1 MSLAEANFKENK
13 YSHPFDLLKRPQY
26 DWKRKKKLSTNH
38 SKYTMPWLISNA
50 KYFESLNFLQ
60 RILLILFWT
69 KRNICHSFKEIA
81 QDCGLCDDHAAVLLM
96 KMLESVGF
104 LEIKNQS
111 YKGKHCGRNW
121 YKLTYKG
128 QKILKLVLNKAFK
141 GTPIPTELLPIEIKK
156 KYPNW
161 VRQEPQ
167 KSKVSKT
174 SKDLFEESSKNF
186 SKGITKSLLRKNNK
200 KNMLEQPDGCS
211 LFSFERKEEV
221 SREWLIWNPA
231 LFDSGSLRVFFLGKN
246 YFKSKRSTQKHFETP
261 EYKRRKK
268 LIQEYE
274 SFKTCERRK
283 LFESFGFIEHY
294 DAMHIGIWRILEK
307 EPIEKITKALKLLQK
322 KLSKKR
328 FRMKSF
334 VGFFTHLMKKAEHMG
349 YNTYK
354 AEVYRDAIDD
364 KKTPATERLL
374 SGHDSSEFVAIAKEL
389 EGKTGEKVPLK
400 TLKWMLGK
408 GDSQVWLKAIQAVKF
423 RLHLDGPRKTKTRT
437 ENVYELRKKK
447 ETRMEQEA
455 MRDSSGKLIRDENGK
470 IRWHMVEKT
479 DDTGFFEEVLV
490 GTREVPIEDHGKA
503 PKEKI
508 KSWVGLWVYAVK
520 LGSVEAINEQFFLK
534 REEELKPMPRLP
546 GCGEQ

>member
-1 MSLAEANFKENK
+1 MSLSELDFKENSSNQ
-13 YSHPFDLLKRPQY
+13 YSHPFDPLRRPQY
-26 DWKRKKKLSTNH
+26 DWKRKKKLYTNH
-38 SKYTMPWLISNA
+38 SKYTMDWLINNA
-50 KYFESLNFLQ
+50 DHFNSLNLLQ

-128 QKILKLVLNKAFK
+128 QKILRLVLNKAFK

-161 VRQEPQ
+161 TKQEPQ
-167 KSKVSKT
+167 KAKV
-174 SKDLFEESSKNF
+174 LESSKNF
-186 SKGITKSLLRKNNK
+186 FKDITKSSLRSDNK
-200 KNMLEQPDGCS
+200 KNMLELRS
-211 LFSFERKEEV
+211 LFSFEKEREIA
-221 SREWLIWNPA
+221 REWLIWNPA
-231 LFDSGSLRVFFLGKN
+231 LFDSGALSIKSISKD
-246 YFKSKRSTQKHFETP
+246 YFKSTHKTQEHFETP

-274 SFKTCERRK
+274 SFKTCDRRK
-283 LFESFGFIEHY
+283 LFESFGFIEQY
-294 DAMHIGIWRILEK
+294 DAMHIGIWRILEN
-307 EPIEKITKALKLLQK
+307 EPIEKIDKALKLMQK
-322 KLSKKR
+322 KLTKKR

-354 AEVYRDAIDD
+354 AEVYRDAIDG
-364 KKTPATERLL
+364 KETPATERLL
-374 SGHDSSEFVAIAKEL
+374 SGHDSSEFVVIAKEL
-389 EGKTGEKVPLK
+389 EAKTGEKVPLK
-400 TLKWMLGK
+400 TLKWMLSK

-423 RLHLDGPRKTKTRT
+423 RSRLDGPRKPKTRT
-437 ENVYELRKKK
+437 ENVYDLRKKT
-447 ETRMEQEA
+447 ETRIEQEA
-455 MRDSSGKLIRDENGK
+455 MRDSSGKLMRDENGK
-470 IRWHMVEKT
+470 VRWHMVEKT
-479 DDTGFFEEVLV
+479 EETGFYEEVLV

-520 LGSVEAINEQFFLK
+520 LGSVEAIHEKFFLK

-546 GCGEQ
+546 GCGE

>member
-1 MSLAEANFKENK
+1 MSLSELDFKENSSNQ
-13 YSHPFDLLKRPQY
+13 YSHPFDPLRRPQY
-26 DWKRKKKLSTNH
+26 DWQRKKKLSTSH
-38 SKYTMPWLISNA
+38 PKYTMDWLINNA
-50 KYFESLNFLQ
+50 DHFNSLNLLQ

-96 KMLESVGF
+96 KMLQSLGF
-104 LEIKNQS
+104 LEIKNQQ

-128 QKILKLVLNKAFK
+128 QKILKLILNKAFK

-161 VRQEPQ
+161 TKQESK
-167 KSKVSKT
+167 KSKVS
-174 SKDLFEESSKNF
+174 ESSKNF
-186 SKGITKSLLRKNNK
+186 FKDITKSSLRSDNK
-200 KNMLEQPDGCS
+200 KNMLELRS
-211 LFSFERKEEV
+211 LFSFEKEREIA
-221 SREWLIWNPA
+221 REWLIWNPA
-231 LFDSGSLRVFFLGKN
+231 VFDSGSLRLFFLGKN
-246 YFKSKRSTQKHFETP
+246 YFKSKRNTQEHFETP
-261 EYKRRKK
+261 EYKRRKA

-283 LFESFGFIEHY
+283 IFESFGFIEHY

-307 EPIEKITKALKLLQK
+307 EPIEKIDKALKLMQK
-322 KLSKKR
+322 KLTKKR

-334 VGFFTHLMKKAEHMG
+334 VGFFTHLMKKAESIG

-354 AEVYRDAIDD
+354 AEVYRDAIDG
-364 KKTPATERLL
+364 KETPSTERLL
-374 SGHDSSEFVAIAKEL
+374 SGHDSSEFVAITKEL
-389 EGKTGEKVPLK
+389 EAKTWEKLPLK
-400 TLKWMLGK
+400 TLKWMLSK

-423 RLHLDGPRKTKTRT
+423 RSRLDEPRKPKTRT
-437 ENVYELRKKK
+437 ENVYEQRKKT
-447 ETRMEQEA
+447 ETWTTQEA
-455 MRDSSGKLIRDENGK
+455 MRDASGKLLRDENGK
-470 IRWHMVEKT
+470 PKWHMVEKK
-479 DDTGFFEEVLV
+479 DETGFYEEVLV

-520 LGSVEAINEQFFLK
+520 LGSVEAINEKFFLK

-546 GCGEQ
+546 ECGE